1 MPCAVLPVF
10 LINYHCARLKDDWHM
25 HHHGSRYPH
34 SWASDKN
41 RVEEYWQ
48 EREPQQA
55 QFRERLYEREGQ
67 VRQMRTIIAIV
78 RMRATTLTNVLLHQ
92 RCFSSLGQ
100 RCCTGLI
107 LGIGLVS
114 SMSSATIL
122 TRVLV

>member
-10 LINYHCARLKDDWHM
+10 LINYRCARLKDDWHM

-67 VRQMRTIIAIV
+67 VRQMRTNNYSDCTHASHHTYQ
-78 RMRATTLTNVLLHQ
+78 RAASSKVFFKPGTALLYRADTWH
-92 RCFSSLGQ
+92 RAGELNE
-100 RCCTGLI
+100 
-107 LGIGLVS
+107 
-114 SMSSATIL
+114 
-122 TRVLV
+122 